1 MKGINLKS
9 DKCMC
14 TYSVNASH
22 SKSTPIR
29 IAAVMLTLFTLI
41 TASGCRKLQSVETDS
56 ESNYG
61 YGKLTVQC
69 ESKCHISFGTPDKMN
84 IYDVDSNTGVYYIR
98 YQTKYQLDISITP
111 TDVDQNIIMNIYSR
125 EEKQIFHNA
134 AKRKLNDVWESKILI
149 P

>member
-1 MKGINLKS
+1 MKEINLKS
-9 DKCMC
+9 DKYAC
-14 TYSVNASH
+14 TYNVGAGH
-22 SKSTPIR
+22 PKSTR
-29 IAAVMLTLFTLI
+29 IGITAAVLMLFTLI
-41 TASGCRKLQSVETDS
+41 TASGCRKLQTVQKDS

-69 ESKCHISFGTPDKMN
+69 ESKCHISFGTADRMN
-84 IYDVDSNTGVYYIR
+84 VYDVDANTGVYYIR

-111 TDVDQNIIMNIYSR
+111 TDVDQNIIMNVYSR